1 MKLIVLL
8 LIQNSKKMKFTD
20 KSKNV
25 IIGKL

>member
-1 MKLIVLL
+1 MKLIILL

>member
-1 MKLIVLL
+1 MKLIILL
-8 LIQNSKKMKFTD
+8 LIQNSKKIKFTD